1 MAYKTRVN
9 PKTGVTEYKVRYYF
23 MRDNKKRDSETAWF
37 SSLEKA
43 EQEAKKQKE
52 IKEKE
57 DRHRAKQRRDKKLV
71 TAYEEFIDY
80 LQGQA
85 DKEITNTDIKELN
98 MARAILNNCCFS
110 HYLQLHV
117 AHYLPPFSKLSQR
130 FQHIIQSQ
138 LCILN
143 TVIKK
148 RSTLFNPN
156 EFADCKNIR
165 VFCNV

>member
-1 MAYKTRVN
+1 MIYEKMLDERQ
-9 PKTGVTEYKVRYYF
+9 R
-23 MRDNKKRDSETAWF
+23 
-37 SSLEKA
+37 LE
-43 EQEAKKQKE
+43 EQ
-52 IKEKE
+52 I
-57 DRHRAKQRRDKKLV
+57 RL
-71 TAYEEFIDY
+71 
-80 LQGQA
+80 LQ
-85 DKEITNTDIKELN
+85 
-98 MARAILNNCCFS
+98 CCFS

>member
-1 MAYKTRVN
+1 MEIEYDKN
-9 PKTGVTEYKVRYYF
+9 PPFQSLIVDRRIFHQEY
-23 MRDNKKRDSETAWF
+23 
-37 SSLEKA
+37 
-43 EQEAKKQKE
+43 
-52 IKEKE
+52 
-57 DRHRAKQRRDKKLV
+57 
-71 TAYEEFIDY
+71 
-80 LQGQA
+80 
-85 DKEITNTDIKELN
+85 
-98 MARAILNNCCFS
+98 CCFS